1 MDAIRCLMTLRPRK
15 DGPQDPL
22 LIYGPVDDAATLTN
36 PNEGIPCLVKTKIE
50 LSPVWRRFPAQR
62 AKADAPRT
70 FQVPK
75 SDVDDGDDLSVA
87 FRPGAELSSLIDDA
101 MEHEKQDTG
110 EEEIS
115 EEEDLP

>member
-1 MDAIRCLMTLRPRK
+1 MDAMRCPMILRLRK

-36 PNEGIPCLVKTKIE
+36 PNEAIPCLVKTKIE
-50 LSPVWRRFPAQR
+50 ASPVWLRFAARQ

-70 FQVPK
+70 LQVPK

-87 FRPGAELSSLIDDA
+87 FLFP
-101 MEHEKQDTG
+101 
-110 EEEIS
+110 
-115 EEEDLP
+115 P